1 MLNGPHRAAGSHRR
15 RPLSHRPAAGD
26 AAAAARSSAL
36 SLGHTGPALSTVPAD
51 VGDPAAA
58 DDPFARILLTD
69 LLDRAVTTRRISRVA
84 RALLVAT
91 HLDDKPLVAVSGRHR
106 LGYAAAQRCR
116 RRAELTLRAAA

>member
-26 AAAAARSSAL
+26 AAARSAAL

-51 VGDPAAA
+51 VGDPPAA

-84 RALLVAT
+84 RALLEAT
-91 HLDDKPLVAVSGRHR
+91 HLDDEPLAAAGGRHR

-116 RRAELTLRAAA
+116 RRAELALRAAA